1 MTKPTILVT
10 GATGKTGSA
19 VVAQLRER
27 QWPVRAVVRSRDA
40 RSERLE
46 RLGGEIAVADM
57 FDYDALRAAMAG
69 TSRAYFCPPF
79 HPHMLQ
85 SAVAFA
91 LAARDAELE
100 SIVGLTQW
108 LASPSHPS
116 LSTRQHWLADRLF
129 ALLPDVELTIVN
141 PGLFADSPYLALM
154 RYAALL
160 GVFPMPA
167 LGTSRNAPPS
177 TDDIARVSVA
187 ALIDPATH
195 AGKTYRPTGPEL
207 LSLDDMVA
215 IVGDVLGRR
224 LRHVPLPLWMFYKAA
239 RMDGYDPFS
248 LIAFGDYMHELNT
261 GTFAFNAPTGDVLA
275 ATGHEPES
283 FETIARRYAALPQMQ
298 RTFSNVARALAD
310 FMTVP
315 FRPGLD
321 PERYAARLSLPTA
334 AMPLYDLKS
343 ERWKVEHA
351 GHDAPPEVAR
361 DTARVRPTSS
371 REPVSC
377 S

>member
-19 VVAQLRER
+19 IVAQLRER

-46 RLGGEIAVADM
+46 RLGAEIAVADM

-79 HPHMLQ
+79 HPNMLQ
-85 SAVAFA
+85 SAVTFA
-91 LAARDAELE
+91 LAAREAGLE

-129 ALLPDVELTIVN
+129 ALLPDVALTIVN
-141 PGLFADSPYLALM
+141 PGLFADSPYM
-154 RYAALL
+154 DFMPYAAHL
-160 GVFPMPA
+160 GIFPMPA
-167 LGTSRNAPPS
+167 RGASRNAPPS

-187 ALIDPATH
+187 ALLEPSTH

-215 IVGDVLGRR
+215 IIGDVLGRR
-224 LRHVPLPLWMFYKAA
+224 VRHVPLPLWMFYKAA

-248 LIAFGDYMHELNT
+248 LIAFGDYMHELDT
-261 GTFAFNAPTGDVLA
+261 GTFACNAPTGDVLA

-283 FETIARRYAALPQMQ
+283 FEAIVRRYAALPQMQ
-298 RTFSNVARALAD
+298 RTFSNVARTLAG
-310 FMTVP
+310 FMSVP
-315 FRPGLD
+315 FRPGVD
-321 PERYAARLSLPTA
+321 PERLAARLELPVA
-334 AMPLYDLKS
+334 PAPLYDLQS
-343 ERWKVEHA
+343 ERWKLEHA
-351 GHDAPPEVAR
+351 RHAAPPDMGRGGASVQA
-361 DTARVRPTSS
+361 APS
-371 REPVSC
+371 REAVSC

>member
-27 QWPVRAVVRSRDA
+27 QWPVRAVVRTRDA

-46 RLGGEIAVADM
+46 RLGADIVVADI

-85 SAVAFA
+85 SAVTFA
-91 LAARDAELE
+91 LAAREAKLE

-129 ALLPDVELTIVN
+129 ALLPDVGLTLVN

-167 LGTSRNAPPS
+167 QGTSRNAPPS
-177 TDDIARVSVA
+177 TDDIARVAVA

-195 AGKTYRPTGPEL
+195 AGKTYRPTGPEM
-207 LSLDDMVA
+207 LSLDDMVG
-215 IVGDVLGRR
+215 IVGHVLGRR
-224 LRHVPLPLWMFYKAA
+224 VRHVPLPLWMFYKAA

-248 LIAFGDYMHELNT
+248 LIAFGDYMHELNS
-261 GTFAFNAPTGDVLA
+261 GTFAFNAPTSDVLA
-275 ATGHEPES
+275 ATGREPES
-283 FETIARRYAALPQMQ
+283 FEVIARRYAALPQMQ

-321 PERYAARLSLPTA
+321 PGRYAKQLSLPMA
-334 AMPLYDLKS
+334 PAPLYDLQS
-343 ERWKVEHA
+343 ERWKLEHPQHA
-351 GHDAPPEVAR
+351 APPDIAR
-361 DTARVRPTSS
+361 DVVRRKPLSS
-371 REPVSC
+371 EETVSC
-377 S
+377 

>member
-1 MTKPTILVT
+1 VTKPTILVT

-19 VVAQLRER
+19 VVAELRER

-46 RLGGEIAVADM
+46 RLGANIVIADM
-57 FDYDALRAAMAG
+57 FDYDALRAAMTG

-85 SAVAFA
+85 SAVTFA

-129 ALLPDVELTIVN
+129 ALLPDVGLTIVN

-167 LGTSRNAPPS
+167 QGTSRNAPPS

-187 ALIDPATH
+187 ALIDPGTH

-207 LSLDDMVA
+207 LSLDDIVG

-224 LRHVPLPLWMFYKAA
+224 VRHVPLPLWMFYKAA

-275 ATGHEPES
+275 ATGREPER

-310 FMTVP
+310 FMSVP
-315 FRPGLD
+315 FHPGID
-321 PERYAARLSLPTA
+321 PERYAAQLCLPVA
-334 AMPLYDLKS
+334 PAPLYDLQS
-343 ERWKVEHA
+343 ERWKLEHPQ
-351 GHDAPPEVAR
+351 HDALPEIGREV
-361 DTARVRPTSS
+361 VRRKPLSS
-371 REPVSC
+371 EEPVSC